1 VIRAVLLDAL
11 GTLVR
16 IEPPAPRLQRS
27 LRGRLD
33 LDLPLDRCAAAMRAE
48 MSYYGAHCARASD
61 DAALATLRLE
71 CADVLADVLAAGPNG
86 AELLPCLTDAVTF
99 TAFPDAVPAVEAL
112 AAQGRRLAVVSN
124 WDVSLPPLLVR
135 LGLATHLETVVH
147 SAGVGASKPDPK
159 PFLVALA
166 RLGLSSDECVHV
178 GDDPVNDGAG
188 AAAAGLR
195 AILVDRQ
202 GAAEPGVRVRSLE
215 EVPAVVDQ
223 LDAA

>member
-16 IEPPAPRLQRS
+16 MEPPAPRLQRS
-27 LRGRLD
+27 LRARLD
-33 LDLPLDRCAAAMRAE
+33 LDLPLDRCDAAMRAE

-71 CADVLADVLAAGPNG
+71 CADVLADVLAA
-86 AELLPCLTDAVTF
+86 AF
-99 TAFPDAVPAVEAL
+99 TAFPDAAPALEAL
-112 AAQGRRLAVVSN
+112 ATQGRRLAVVSN

-135 LGLATHLETVVH
+135 LALAPYLETVVH
-147 SAGVGASKPDPK
+147 SAGVGASKPDPR
-159 PFLVALA
+159 PFLVALE
-166 RLGLSSDECVHV
+166 RLGLPPEECVHV
-178 GDDPVNDGAG
+178 GDDAVNDVAG

-195 AILVDRQ
+195 AILLDRH
-202 GAAEPGVRVRSLE
+202 GPAKPGVRVPSLE
-215 EVPAVVDQ
+215 EVPAVVEQ